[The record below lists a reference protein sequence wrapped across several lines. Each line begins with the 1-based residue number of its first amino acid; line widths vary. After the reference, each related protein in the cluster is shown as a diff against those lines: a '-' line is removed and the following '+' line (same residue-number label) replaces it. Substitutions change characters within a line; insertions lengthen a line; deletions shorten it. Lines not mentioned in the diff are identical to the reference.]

1 MDIIKE
7 ELDSLN
13 AILKIKVTPEDYA
26 SKVEGELKKIRKNA
40 NLPGFRAGHV
50 PMGVI
55 KKSYGQKVLAD
66 ELNKIL
72 QESLY
77 NYITE
82 NKLDVLG
89 NPLPKETEEKGSFEN
104 PDSFE
109 FVYELGLAPAFEV
122 KLSGKDKVA
131 YNTIKIDDELLTK
144 EVENLAKRYGKLST
158 TEKVGETDMVLGSFA
173 QLDVDGNLLEGGITS
188 EGTIT
193 VEFLTDEA
201 AKKALLGKKAG
212 DVVVVDPKAVSKG
225 TDDLSKMLNIS
236 NEDAEAL
243 ATNFNFTIKEVK
255 ALEAAE
261 LNEELFKKLYGEET
275 EVKTEADLR
284 AKLKA
289 DMESVFAQDSDR
301 LFKKAV
307 SDKIIKKLDLKLP
320 DTFLKKWIKASN
332 DKEITEEQLEK
343 EYPAYSKNLQNQLIE
358 NKIIKENEIKV
369 TNDEVIDKTVELMKA
384 QFAQYGMP
392 ITFSDEEMKD
402 QAKQVLGNQEEARK
416 IFQMAYDDKLIAYYK
431 ETVKLDTKEVSQEEF
446 VKLFYAE

>member
-89 NPLPKETEEKGSFEN
+89 NPLPKETEEKGNFEN
-104 PDSFE
+104 PDNFE
-109 FVYELGLAPAFEV
+109 FIYELGLAPAFEV
-122 KLSGKDKVA
+122 KISGKDKVE
-131 YNTIKIDDELLTK
+131 YNTIKIDDTLLNK

-158 TEKVGETDMVLGSFA
+158 AEKVGETDMVLGSFA

-201 AKKALLGKKAG
+201 AKKSLLGKKAG

-236 NEDAEAL
+236 NEDAEAI
-243 ATNFNFTIKEVK
+243 ATNFNFAIKEVK

-289 DMESVFAQDSDR
+289 DMESVFEKDSDN

-307 SDKIIKKLDLKLP
+307 SDKLIKKLDLKLP

-343 EYPAYSKNLQNQLIE
+343 EYPAYSKSLQNQLIE

-392 ITFSDEEMKD
+392 VNFSDEEMKD
-402 QAKQVLGNQEEARK
+402 QAKQVLGNQEEAKK
-416 IFQMAYDDKLIAYYK
+416 IFQMAYDDKLTAFYK
-431 ETVKLDTKEVSQEEF
+431 DTVKIDTKEVSQEEF

>member
-89 NPLPKETEEKGSFEN
+89 NPLPKETEEKGNFEN
-104 PDSFE
+104 PDNFE
-109 FVYELGLAPAFEV
+109 FIYELGLAPAFEV
-122 KLSGKDKVA
+122 KISGKDKVE
-131 YNTIKIDDELLTK
+131 YNTIKIDDTLLNK

-158 TEKVGETDMVLGSFA
+158 AEKVGETDMVLGSFA

-201 AKKALLGKKAG
+201 AKKSLLGKKAG
-212 DVVVVDPKAVSKG
+212 DIVVVDPKAVSKG

-236 NEDAEAL
+236 NEDAEAI
-243 ATNFNFTIKEVK
+243 ATNFNFAIKEVK

-289 DMESVFAQDSDR
+289 DMESVFEKDSDN

-307 SDKIIKKLDLKLP
+307 SDKLIKKLDLKLP

-343 EYPAYSKNLQNQLIE
+343 EYPAYSKSLQNQLIE

-392 ITFSDEEMKD
+392 VNFSDEEMKD
-402 QAKQVLGNQEEARK
+402 QAKQVLGNQEEAKK
-416 IFQMAYDDKLIAYYK
+416 IFQMAYDDKLTAFYK
-431 ETVKLDTKEVSQEEF
+431 DTVKIDTKEVSQEEF